1 MNAPTSAARTIWTLA
16 APVVVLAGVVL
27 VGTPKHSGALPSQFI
42 VYTNTPDGG
51 RSTIWRMDP
60 DGSNKVQLTTS
71 SGFEPA
77 ISPDGSKIVFTSNR
91 DYVAPPPC
99 CDGPPCCDSPPC
111 CDDPAPES
119 LGDGEEIYVMN
130 ADGSNQTRITTN
142 ESRDIAPA
150 WSPDG
155 SKIIFQ
161 SDQTG
166 QWQIFTINPSG
177 GDLTRIT
184 TTSSTEGQPQFSPD
198 GSKIVFTSTRS
209 GEGQIWTMNADGSSP
224 FQVTSGESSNDYP
237 GWSPDGSLIAFT
249 SERNSN
255 GPNTYTVTPAGT
267 GEFGPLTSGLAG
279 VPAWSPDSS
288 RIIVGSYRD
297 GNWDIYSMNVDG
309 TDQVR
314 LTTDAGEDS
323 APFWGPGV
331 PGFTGTD
338 SSSTTT
344 TVPTPVQS
352 APTLGSNPRH
362 QIVASWTLLSPSQV
376 TGRVLLYQAKAFVSG
391 TSTWLGRCKGGPSET
406 SCTIMGLLSNAT
418 YEVRVRVHTVIG
430 PGKSRTTFW
439 SAWGAGRSISLN

>member
-1 MNAPTSAARTIWTLA
+1 MNAPTSAARTIWTLSA
-16 APVVVLAGVVL
+16 AVVVVAGVVL
-27 VGTPKHSGALPSQFI
+27 VGTSKHSGALPSQFI
-42 VYTNTPDGG
+42 VYTNTPGG
-51 RSTIWRMDP
+51 GISTIWRMDP

-91 DYVAPPPC
+91 DYVEPWCCDEPPP
-99 CDGPPCCDSPPC
+99 DSPGPN
-111 CDDPAPES
+111 PES

-142 ESRDIAPA
+142 ESRDIAPS

-161 SDQTG
+161 SNQTG

-184 TTSSTEGQPQFSPD
+184 TTSSNEGQPQFSPD

-224 FQVTSGESSNDYP
+224 FRVTQDSYSDDYP
-237 GWSPDGSLIAFT
+237 AWSPDGRLIAFT
-249 SERNSN
+249 SERSS
-255 GPNTYTVTPAGT
+255 GGADTYTITPAGT
-267 GEFGPLTSGLAG
+267 DESAGLTSLFTQL
-279 VPAWSPDSS
+279 PQWSSDSS
-288 RIIVGSYRD
+288 RIVVQSPRD
-297 GNWDIYSMNVDG
+297 GNWDVYSMKVDG

-314 LTTDAGEDS
+314 LTTDAGLDMS
-323 APFWGPGV
+323 PFWGPGV

-344 TVPTPVQS
+344 AVPNPVQS

-362 QIVASWTLLSPSQV
+362 QIVASWSLLNPSQI
-376 TGRVLLYQAKAFVSG
+376 TGRVLWYRAKASVTG
-391 TSTWLGRCKGGPSET
+391 TSPWLGRCKGGPSET
-406 SCTIMGLLSNAT
+406 SCTIKGLLSNTT
-418 YEVRVRVHTVIG
+418 YDVRVRVQMIAGT
-430 PGKSRTTFW
+430 GKSRTTVW
-439 SAWGAGRSISLN
+439 SAWSASQSIRLN